1 MFVFCKAF
9 RATSFQFAKTASV
22 SGFIQFCQTNM
33 VDDESFTILFGG
45 LSAALVPF
53 R

>member
-9 RATSFQFAKTASV
+9 PATRFQFVKTASV
-22 SGFIQFCQTNM
+22 SGFIQFGQTNM
-33 VDDESFTILFGG
+33 VDDESFTILLGG
-45 LSAALVPF
+45 LPATLVPF